1 MTNDVRIGFERRL
14 VTVALDL
21 ILPLRQVP
29 ANVRAG
35 KKFKRIAA
43 SIAEVGV
50 IEPLVVSPQ
59 PEGRYLLLDGHL
71 RHAVLKD
78 RGEREVRCLVAAD
91 DEAFTYNKR
100 VNRIATIQEYV
111 MITRALDA
119 GVPDDLL
126 ARSLN
131 LKPQDIWRQQRML
144 DGICPEVV
152 EMLKDKV
159 ITPKIFDVLRKMKPL
174 RQIKVTDLM
183 MASATFTE
191 AYARS
196 MLAATPQDELVRP
209 NRSKALKDV
218 TPEQI
223 ARMQRE
229 MESLQAELGQIEESY
244 GNDVLHLVI
253 ARGYLAKL
261 VNNAEIVRY
270 LKINHPEVLE
280 EFRAI
285 VAAGSLDQNGGGGP

>member
-1 MTNDVRIGFERRL
+1 MTDDVRIGFNRRL

-78 RGEREVRCLVAAD
+78 RGEREARCLVAAD

-159 ITPKIFDVLRKMKPL
+159 ISPRIFDILRKMKPL

-183 MASATFTE
+183 MASATFTA
-191 AYARS
+191 AYAKS
-196 MLAATPQDELVRP
+196 MLAATRQDELVRP
-209 NRSKALKDV
+209 NHSRALKDV

-229 MESLQAELGQIEESY
+229 MESLQAEMGQIEDSY

-261 VNNAEIVRY
+261 VNNAEIARY
-270 LKINHPEVLE
+270 LKERHSEILE
-280 EFRAI
+280 EFRSI
-285 VAAGSLDQNGGGGP
+285 VSAGSLDQSGGGA

>member
-1 MTNDVRIGFERRL
+1 MTDDVRIGFDRRL

-78 RGEREVRCLVAAD
+78 RGEREIRCLVAAD

-159 ITPKIFDVLRKMKPL
+159 ISPRIFDILRKMKPL

-183 MASATFTE
+183 MASATFTA
-191 AYARS
+191 AYAKS
-196 MLAATPQDELVRP
+196 MLAATRQDELVRP
-209 NRSKALKDV
+209 HRSKALKDV

-229 MESLQAELGQIEESY
+229 MESLQAELGQIEDSY

-261 VNNAEIVRY
+261 VNNAEIAGY
-270 LKINHPEVLE
+270 LKNHHPEILE
-280 EFRAI
+280 EFRTI
-285 VAAGSLDQNGGGGP
+285 VAAGSLDQNGGGA